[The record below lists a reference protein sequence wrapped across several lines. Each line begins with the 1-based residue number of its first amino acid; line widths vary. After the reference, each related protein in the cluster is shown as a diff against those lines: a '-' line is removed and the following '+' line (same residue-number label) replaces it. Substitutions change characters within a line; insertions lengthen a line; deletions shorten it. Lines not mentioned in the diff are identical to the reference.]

1 MIYLDNAATT
11 PMDRSVYEAMIPYLT
26 DFYGNPSG
34 KYYSQSN
41 VAKDGVESARLAVAN
56 LLSCKVNEV
65 VFTSGASEGNNF
77 VIKGVADSRR
87 NQGNHIIT
95 TCIEHSSVLEPCR
108 HLKERGWDV
117 TIIAV
122 DSNGRINLQ
131 ELVESIRKETILISI
146 GWGNSEVGTIQ
157 DIVAIGKAIKEIN
170 KDIFFH
176 VDATQVIGKLE
187 IDFSKLLVDAL
198 TFSAHKIYGPKGIGA
213 TIVKRDEDYNK
224 PLITPLIHGGDQEMG
239 YRGSTLAVANIAG
252 LGKAADIISSNLQT
266 HIDILT
272 NLRKKF
278 KEQLVKENIEHHINS
293 PSNDV
298 IPSLLNVRF
307 GNLNNEILIKELS
320 NEVAI
325 SSGSACSSSKPS
337 YVLKALGLTDQ
348 EIRSSVRVSFNIWT
362 TEEEMISTVNEIN
375 KVLQKYKSM
384 FG

>member
-11 PMDRSVYEAMIPYLT
+11 PMDRSVYEAMVPYLT

-65 VFTSGASEGNNF
+65 IFTSGASEGNNF

-87 NQGNHIIT
+87 DKGNHIIT

-108 HLKERGWDV
+108 YLEKHGWDV
-117 TIIAV
+117 TLLGV
-122 DSNGRINLQ
+122 DSNGRINLK
-131 ELVESIRKETILISI
+131 ELLESIRKETVLVSI

-157 DIVAIGKAIKEIN
+157 DIVAIGNAVKEFN
-170 KDIFFH
+170 SDVFFH
-176 VDATQVIGKLE
+176 VDATQVIGKLG
-187 IDFSKLLVDAL
+187 INFSKLHVDAL

-213 TIVKRDEDYNK
+213 TIVKRDEDNNK

-239 YRGSTLAVANIAG
+239 YRGSTLAVANIVG
-252 LGKAADIISSNLQT
+252 LGKAAELASYDLQT
-266 HIDILT
+266 HIELLS
-272 NLRKKF
+272 NLRNKF
-278 KEQLVKENIEHHINS
+278 IEQLVIDDVEHYINS

-298 IPSLLNVRF
+298 IPSILNVRF
-307 GNLNNEILIKELS
+307 RNLNNETLIKELS
-320 NEVAI
+320 NEVAL

-337 YVLKALGLTDQ
+337 YVLKALGLSDT
-348 EIRSSVRVSFNIWT
+348 EIRSSVRVSFNKWT
-362 TEEEMISTVNEIN
+362 TEEEIERTVKEIS